1 MLHIKK
7 MLQMLSNK
15 GLERLVVEFEGE
27 IKLWESIYL

>member
-7 MLQMLSNK
+7 MLQMLLNK
-15 GLERLVVEFEGE
+15 GLEILVVEFEGE